1 MDVTF
6 VKKDVKTPP
15 PIVGVDVSK
24 LTDEQVMTLFKNC
37 LAELA
42 KRGYEPQMPKTNK
55 SAADQ
60 AGNPVSGYTLDP
72 KSGKS
77 YKVKAPKSKPV
88 SLEKAERAFRIAKA
102 NLNNYISTLHI
113 EWDESVARYRWP
125 ADRELSQLAV
135 WITFNQVYSLSLL
148 RLRQARGD
156 STPVAFRRTAYDE
169 KVDKDQLFASVQ
181 KRMGADFDA
190 FAKAVEDGHIVEA
203 IVTTPQKGEVKS
215 GQSNETAAQA
225 AKSSA

>member
-6 VKKDVKTPP
+6 VKKDVNTSSSN
-15 PIVGVDVSK
+15 VGVDVSK

-42 KRGYEPQMPKTNK
+42 KRGYEPQIPKASK
-55 SAADQ
+55 PAANQ
-60 AGNPVSGYTLDP
+60 TGKPVPGYTFDP

-88 SLEKAERAFRIAKA
+88 NLEKAERAFRIAKA
-102 NLNNYISTLHI
+102 NLNNYITTLHI
-113 EWDESVARYRWP
+113 EWDESTARYRWP

-135 WITFNQVYSLSLL
+135 WLTFNQVYSLSLL

-156 STPVAFRRTAYDE
+156 STPVTYRRTAYDE
-169 KVDKDQLFASVQ
+169 KVDRDQLLASVQ
-181 KRMGADFDA
+181 KRMGADYEA
-190 FAKAVEDGHIVEA
+190 FVKAFEGGNIVEA
-203 IVTTPQKGEVKS
+203 TITPPQKGEVKS
-215 GQSNETAAQA
+215 GQSNQTAAQA